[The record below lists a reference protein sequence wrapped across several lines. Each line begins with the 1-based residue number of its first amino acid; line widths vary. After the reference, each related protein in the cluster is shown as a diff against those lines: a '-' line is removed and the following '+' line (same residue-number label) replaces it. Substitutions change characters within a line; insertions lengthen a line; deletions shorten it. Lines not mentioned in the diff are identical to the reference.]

1 MNDKLSV
8 MQTNP
13 KGLKILFD
21 HYQKLVLRGDFLE
34 AIDLYYDPNIQQFE
48 NYQEPLVGKKL
59 LRAKE
64 EAVGQ
69 NMSSMVAQINNVLVD
84 ESKGMVWGR
93 MKFVFESVELG
104 RKILEE
110 AFMQKWYNGKIIE
123 QRFYYGGVK
132 DQEK

>member
-1 MNDKLSV
+1 MAQN
-8 MQTNP
+8 T

-21 HYQKLVLRGDFLE
+21 HYQKLVLRADFLK
-34 AIDLYYDPNIQQFE
+34 AIDLYYADNINQFE

-69 NMSSMVAQINNVLVD
+69 NISSMVAQITNVVID
-84 ESKGMVWGR
+84 ENQGIVWGR
-93 MKFVFESVELG
+93 MKFVFESIELG

-110 AFMQKWYNGKIIE
+110 AFMQKWHKGKIIE

-132 DQEK
+132 DQG